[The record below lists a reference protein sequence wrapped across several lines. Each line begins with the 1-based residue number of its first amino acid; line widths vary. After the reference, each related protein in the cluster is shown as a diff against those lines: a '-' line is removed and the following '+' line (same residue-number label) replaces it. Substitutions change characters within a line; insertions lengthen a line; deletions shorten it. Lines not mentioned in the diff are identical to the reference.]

1 MALKPDLEDLQL
13 ILLTSAAK
21 TEGGS
26 ILPAPAHIAKYDIH
40 VREAVGILIDRGLA
54 DEINVDEPEM
64 SWRADDESM
73 FGAVIN
79 ECGRETAE
87 ISGPAPR
94 EPEMTP
100 TRRSRKPAKKPPA
113 KVVPPPPPASPVAK
127 VPGGKQAKVIQLLN
141 RKHGVSL
148 DQIMETTGWLA
159 HSARAVLS
167 GLRKKGY
174 AIDRTTTPKG
184 SVYRI
189 TRAG

>member
-26 ILPAPAHIAKYDIH
+26 ILPAPAHITKYDIH
-40 VREAVGILIDRGLA
+40 VREAVGILIERGLA

-64 SWRADDESM
+64 SWRVDDENM

-79 ECGRETAE
+79 DCGRETAE
-87 ISGPAPR
+87 LSGPVPV
-94 EPEMTP
+94 EPEMKP
-100 TRRSRKPAKKPPA
+100 ARRVRKPGEKPAAKATPPA
-113 KVVPPPPPASPVAK
+113 PAPTPAK
-127 VPGGKQAKVIQLLN
+127 QPAGKQAKVIQLLN

-148 DQIMETTGWLA
+148 DQIMEATGWLA

-189 TRAG
+189 TKAG

>member
-13 ILLTSAAK
+13 ILLASAAK

-26 ILPAPAHIAKYDIH
+26 ILPAPAHISQYDIP

-54 DEINVDEPEM
+54 DEIDVDEPEM
-64 SWRADDESM
+64 SWRADDEAM

-79 ECGRETAE
+79 DCGRETAE
-87 ISGPAPR
+87 ISGPVPDQ
-94 EPEMTP
+94 PEMKP
-100 TRRSRKPAKKPPA
+100 ARRGRKPGKKPTA
-113 KVVPPPPPASPVAK
+113 KVAPPPSAPPAAK
-127 VPGGKQAKVIQLLN
+127 APGGKQAKVIQMLE
-141 RKHGVSL
+141 RKSGASL
-148 DQIMETTGWLA
+148 DQIMEATGWLA

-174 AIDRTTTPKG
+174 AIDRTTTTKG

-189 TRAG
+189 TKVG

>member
-13 ILLTSAAK
+13 ILLTAAAK

-26 ILPAPAHIAKYDIH
+26 ILPAPAHIAQYDIH

-64 SWRADDESM
+64 SWRADDEAM
-73 FGAVIN
+73 FGAVISD
-79 ECGRETAE
+79 CGRETAE
-87 ISGPAPR
+87 ISGPVLD
-94 EPEMTP
+94 EPEMKSA
-100 TRRSRKPAKKPPA
+100 RRGRKPGKNPTT
-113 KVVPPPPPASPVAK
+113 KVAPPPPVPPVAK

-141 RKHGVSL
+141 RKQGVSL
-148 DQIMETTGWLA
+148 DQIMEATGWLA

-174 AIDRTTTPKG
+174 HIDRTMTSKG

-189 TRAG
+189 TKAG